1 MLFFVKSNLFIFFKN
16 IFYHV
21 TLENIFRILN
31 NSVYFQN
38 IVVCNEPLKASIF
51 IEDLRWLLLTVT
63 IKLLPTEE
71 TPRNNFPRKRKCLN
85 DRDTQKF
92 VTQK

>member
-1 MLFFVKSNLFIFFKN
+1 M
-16 IFYHV
+16 
-21 TLENIFRILN
+21 
-31 NSVYFQN
+31 
-38 IVVCNEPLKASIF
+38 VVCNEPLKASIF

-63 IKLLPTEE
+63 IKLLPTESQRNLEE
-71 TPRNNFPRKRKCLN
+71 TLRNNLPRKRKCLN